1 MEEKKREGK
10 KNREKPGILDFWLTL
25 TDLPRIVTPAE
36 RMEANLAQNRG
47 QVQRKKEELRREMER
62 TKEIRRRRRGRNQ
75 KETEKE
81 KKLMEEY
88 YFRSF
93 LKFLSTASS
102 AFIQ

>member
-47 QVQRKKEELRREMER
+47 
-62 TKEIRRRRRGRNQ
+62 
-75 KETEKE
+75 
-81 KKLMEEY
+81 
-88 YFRSF
+88 
-93 LKFLSTASS
+93 
-102 AFIQ
+102 